1 MRTMDLR
8 DGLRLLRSA
17 PAYRVETVAAAAG
30 VAAGSLRSAMHQ
42 LRTRGRCAALLVD
55 AADRGKIRDRVA
67 VLSLRACPPG
77 MVRAASGDHHES
89 GRAVAVATAGWAERP
104 LGTNSARR
112 LLAVAARSKDVMLRG
127 EAAKN
132 ASGMLLCRLSSDP
145 DANVRAATAANS
157 SCPAVSLIDLSS
169 HPHSGVRWRVA
180 NNPAT
185 PAAALCSLSRKS
197 DYHYEIRAAVAV
209 HPACPLSVLERAS
222 SDPEALVRRKAAE
235 HPLCPTGVL
244 ESLSTDSDLGVRIAV
259 AEHPSCPAAT
269 LQSLSTDSNNYQVRI
284 AVAEHLSCPAETLER
299 LSRDP
304 HYQVRQHANQ
314 R

>member
-17 PAYRVETVAAAAG
+17 PAYHVETVAAAAG

-89 GRAVAVATAGWAERP
+89 GRSVAVATAGWAERP
-104 LGTNSARR
+104 LGPNSARR
-112 LLAVAARSKDVMLRG
+112 MLAVAARSQDVMLRG

-145 DANVRAATAANS
+145 ETDIRAVTAANS

-169 HPHSGVRWRVA
+169 DPGHEVRWKVA

-185 PAAALCSLSRKS
+185 PAAALHSLSRES
-197 DYHYEIRAAVAV
+197 DFYEIRAAVAV

-222 SDPEALVRRKAAE
+222 SDPEALVRRKTVE

-259 AEHPSCPAAT
+259 AEHPSCPAET
-269 LQSLSTDSNNYQVRI
+269 LERLRI
-284 AVAEHLSCPAETLER
+284 AVAEHPSCPAETLER